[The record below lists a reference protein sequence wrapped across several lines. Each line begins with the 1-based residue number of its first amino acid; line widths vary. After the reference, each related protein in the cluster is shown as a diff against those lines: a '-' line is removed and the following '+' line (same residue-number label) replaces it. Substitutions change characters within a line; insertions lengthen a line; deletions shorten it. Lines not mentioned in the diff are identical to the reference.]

1 MSKSILTTKD
11 ISITF
16 GGLKAVTDFNLD
28 LKSDELLGL
37 IGPNGAGKTTV
48 FNILT
53 GVYKPTS
60 GEYMFNGRKIN
71 GEKPHKLVQYGM
83 ARTFQNIRLFSNMSV
98 LDNVIV
104 ANNFN
109 MKYGYLT
116 GALRLPRYWK
126 EEKEAKKEAL
136 ELLEIFDLAKY
147 ANYTAGNMPYGR
159 QRKLEIA
166 RALSTGAKVLFL
178 DEPAAGMNPKE
189 TEELMDTIKLIK
201 EKFNIAIVLIEHDM
215 KLVLGICE
223 RLIVLDRGHIIAEGD
238 PIEVVNRKEVI
249 TAYLGSDDDDEKEDE

>member
-1 MSKSILTTKD
+1 MNSDIILNAKD

-16 GGLKAVTDFNLD
+16 GGLKAVTDFNLK
-28 LKSDELLGL
+28 LKSNELLGL

-60 GEYMFNGRKIN
+60 GEYTFNDRKIN
-71 GEKPHKLVQYGM
+71 GESPYKLVQYGM
-83 ARTFQNIRLFSNMSV
+83 ARTFQNIRLFQNMTV

-109 MKYGYLT
+109 MKYGFFAGT
-116 GALRLPRYWK
+116 FRLPKYWK
-126 EEKEAKKEAL
+126 EEKEAKERAMK
-136 ELLEIFDLAKY
+136 LLEIFDLAKY

-166 RALSTGAKVLFL
+166 RALSTGAKVIFL

-223 RLIVLDRGHIIAEGD
+223 RLIVLDRGKIIAQGD
-238 PIEVVNRKEVI
+238 PMEVVNSKEVI
-249 TAYLGSDDDDEKEDE
+249 TAYLGADEEGADE